1 MRYLQVSQLYQGQL
15 KVMDAELEATIF
27 DESLKPSYDQ
37 LIKVTDH
44 AIPLFGHGVFR
55 VLPDRQLEL
64 IAEAYDGSG

>member
-1 MRYLQVSQLYQGQL
+1 
-15 KVMDAELEATIF
+15 MDAELEATIF